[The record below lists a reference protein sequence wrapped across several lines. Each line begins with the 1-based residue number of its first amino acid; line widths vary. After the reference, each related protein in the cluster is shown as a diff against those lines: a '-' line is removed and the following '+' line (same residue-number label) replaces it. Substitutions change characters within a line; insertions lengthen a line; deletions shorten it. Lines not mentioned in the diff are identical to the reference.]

1 MKNTT
6 ENIVRETLIRKYHE
20 FGFARYT
27 GSDLKILACKID
39 VLEDLVSEIC
49 KAKGID
55 TKEFILEGQFS
66 QEDSVSKY
74 IDRLDD
80 DNIMG

>member
-6 ENIVRETLIRKYHE
+6 ENIVRETLIKKYHE

-49 KAKGID
+49 EAKGMD
-55 TKEFILEGQFS
+55 VKEFILDGVGIK
-66 QEDSVSKY
+66 EDE
-74 IDRLDD
+74 
-80 DNIMG
+80 

>member
-1 MKNTT
+1 MENIVD
-6 ENIVRETLIRKYHE
+6 NIVRETLIRKYHE

-49 KAKGID
+49 EAKGID
-55 TKEFILEGQFS
+55 VEEFILGR
-66 QEDSVSKY
+66 D
-74 IDRLDD
+74 
-80 DNIMG
+80 